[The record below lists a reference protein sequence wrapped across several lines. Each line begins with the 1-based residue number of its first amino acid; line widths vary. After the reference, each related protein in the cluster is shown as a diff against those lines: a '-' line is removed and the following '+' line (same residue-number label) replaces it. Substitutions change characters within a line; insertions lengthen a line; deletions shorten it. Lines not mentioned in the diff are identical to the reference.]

1 MSKVMKIYFSPSGT
15 TKKVVDQIA
24 RNFSKEKEN
33 YDLLNFNS
41 EKEFD
46 YDDIVIVGMPVFA
59 GRIPKSG
66 RERLEKFKGDNT
78 PAIAVVNYG
87 NAHVT
92 DSLLETVELL
102 KENNFNIVAAAS
114 TVSHHSIFDGVAQGR
129 PDSSDI
135 EKINDFSKKCMEKI
149 ESGESLKSDIPGN
162 RPYVDYKQLPF
173 VVGCDE
179 TLCAFCYDCV
189 SICPEKAIPD
199 DDPVDTDLDL
209 CSRCTACIHIC
220 PEDARMF
227 TGKAFETK
235 KPEFEQTNSERK
247 EPEFFL

>member
-1 MSKVMKIYFSPSGT
+1 MSNVTKIYFSPSGT

-24 RNFSKEKEN
+24 GSFAPKKEAL
-33 YDLLNFNS
+33 DLLNFNS
-41 EKEFD
+41 SKNFSG
-46 YDDIVIVGMPVFA
+46 DDVVIVGMPVFA
-59 GRIPKSG
+59 GRIPKSA
-66 RERLEKFKGDNT
+66 RKRLEKLKGDNT
-78 PAIAVVNYG
+78 KAIAVANYG

-92 DSLLETVELL
+92 DALLELADVLRD
-102 KENNFNIVAAAS
+102 NGFDVIAAAS
-114 TVSHHSIFDGVAQGR
+114 TVSHHSIFDGVAVGR
-129 PDSSDI
+129 PDESDI
-135 EKINDFSKKCMEKI
+135 GKINEFAQKCVEKV
-149 ESGESLKSDIPGN
+149 ESCESLESELPGN

-199 DDPVDTDLDL
+199 DDPVDTDLEL

-227 TGKAFETK
+227 TGEAFNAKKPAFE
-235 KPEFEQTNSERK
+235 EANSERK
-247 EPEFFL
+247 EPEFYL

>member
-1 MSKVMKIYFSPSGT
+1 MSKTMKIYFSPSGT
-15 TKKVVDQIA
+15 TKTVVDQIA
-24 RNFSKEKEN
+24 SNFTPEQET

-41 EKEFD
+41 EKTFSG
-46 YDDIVIVGMPVFA
+46 DDIVIVGMPVFA
-59 GRIPKSG
+59 GRIPKTA
-66 RERLEKFKGDNT
+66 RQRLAKFKGENT

-92 DSLLETVELL
+92 DSLLETADLL
-102 KENNFNIVAAAS
+102 KENGFNVVAAAS
-114 TVSHHSIFDGVAQGR
+114 TVSHHSIFNGVAQGR
-129 PDSSDI
+129 PDSRDI
-135 EKINDFSKKCMEKI
+135 EKINDFAEKCVEKI
-149 ESGESLKSDIPGN
+149 ESGESLESELPGN
-162 RPYVDYKQLPF
+162 RPYADYKQLPF
-173 VVGCDE
+173 VVSCDE
-179 TLCAFCYDCV
+179 TVCAFCYDCV

-227 TGKAFETK
+227 TGKAFEDR
-235 KPEFEQTNSERK
+235 KPEFEQSNSERK